1 MMRHI
6 IFIALVSVLTVF
18 RPDPTHGQ
26 PAKGK
31 QIQLEFDASEAEA
44 VLMIL
49 DANTGAS
56 GVENVAWQRLFTSR
70 PYTRLQKREESFHD
84 RFTEEDFKAF
94 VLSPGLSQRRL
105 DLHKTLEAWRKADLA
120 AAARRVLAYLPSAAI
135 IRAHIYPV
143 IKPQSNSFVF
153 EAATDPAIF
162 LYLNP
167 DIPLAR
173 FENKV
178 AHELHHIG
186 LASVAPGPQQAP
198 AGPTAA
204 ARTAIE
210 WMGSFGEG
218 FAMLAAA
225 GSPQVH
231 PHAASDQADRTR
243 WDRDMANFNR
253 DLRTLET
260 FFLDIIHGRLKTHDE
275 IEQRGDSFYGVQGPW
290 YTVGYKMAVAIETT
304 EGRAALVRCMAD
316 APRLLVT
323 YNRAATALNR
333 RNKENLALWSPDL
346 LRRIREASE

>member
-1 MMRHI
+1 MMKPGI
-6 IFIALVSVLTVF
+6 CVALVSFLAAF
-18 RPDPTHGQ
+18 RLAPTHGR
-26 PAKGK
+26 PAEGNRI
-31 QIQLEFDASEAEA
+31 QIEFDASEAEA
-44 VLMIL
+44 VLAIL
-49 DANTGAS
+49 DAKADS
-56 GVENVAWQRLFTSR
+56 SDVPDVAWQRLFTSR
-70 PYTRLQKREESFHD
+70 PYTRLKKREESFPNG
-84 RFTEEDFKAF
+84 FTEEDFKAF
-94 VLSPGLSQRRL
+94 VLSSGPSQRRL
-105 DLHKTLEAWRKADLA
+105 DLHHTLEAWRKADLTA
-120 AAARRVLAYLPSAAI
+120 VARRVLAYLPSDTI

-167 DIPLAR
+167 DLTPAR
-173 FENKV
+173 FESKV

-186 LASVAPGPQQAP
+186 LATVAPGAQQPP
-198 AGPTAA
+198 AGPAA
-204 ARTAIE
+204 AVRAAVE

-231 PHAASDQADRTR
+231 PHAESDPADRMR
-243 WDRDMANFNR
+243 WDRDMTNFNR
-253 DLRTLET
+253 DLKTLDG
-260 FFLDIIHGRLKTHDE
+260 FFLDIIRGRLKTQDE

-304 EGRAALVRCMAD
+304 EGRAALVQCMVD
-316 APRLLVT
+316 APRLLAT

-346 LRRIREASE
+346 LRLIAWPR